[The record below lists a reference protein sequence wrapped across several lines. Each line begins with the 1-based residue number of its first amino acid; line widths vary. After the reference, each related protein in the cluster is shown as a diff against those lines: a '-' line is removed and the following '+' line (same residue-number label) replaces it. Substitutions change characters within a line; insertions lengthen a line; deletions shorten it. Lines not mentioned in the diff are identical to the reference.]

1 LLTAGPPRFQR
12 HHCRIELANTAEQ
25 SNFQAVP
32 KHRPFLYEVVGLR
45 FYARTDFTPQYLAR
59 TAPMS
64 KGRQPLRLL
73 LRIQR
78 PSKWLRA
85 KRAC

>member
-1 LLTAGPPRFQR
+1 LLTAGFAASISK

-25 SNFQAVP
+25 HNFQAIP

-64 KGRQPLRLL
+64 KGGSLY
-73 LRIQR
+73 
-78 PSKWLRA
+78 
-85 KRAC
+85 ACY